1 MKYIGID
8 GDRLATIAY
17 KKPLTLWDMDSGTIV
32 RTVDNELGIS
42 RIHLALP
49 HAVSLH
55 RKSGTLSIW
64 DLEEG
69 QQVRSL
75 RLDKQVRTEKK
86 GEIVQRLLDNVTL
99 LGMAS
104 LI

>member
-17 KKPLTLWDMDSGTIV
+17 KKPLTLWDMDSGTVV
-32 RTVDNELGIS
+32 RTVGNELGIS

-69 QQVRSL
+69 RQVRSL
-75 RLDKQVRTEKK
+75 QLDKQVRTEKK
-86 GEIVQRLLDNVTL
+86 GEMLQ
-99 LGMAS
+99 
-104 LI
+104 

>member
-8 GDRLATIAY
+8 GNLLVTVAY
-17 KKPLTLWDMDSGTIV
+17 KKPLTLWDMESGRAV
-32 RTVDNELGIS
+32 RSVDNDLGVS
-42 RIHLALP
+42 RVHLALP

-69 QQVRSL
+69 RQVRSL
-75 RLDKQVRTEKK
+75 QLDKQVGSDKER
-86 GEIVQRLLDNVTL
+86 GYNSAVRF
-99 LGMAS
+99 G
-104 LI
+104 

>member
-1 MKYIGID
+1 MPSSTTDGAVKYIGID

-17 KKPLTLWDMDSGTIV
+17 KKPLTLWDIESGTIV
-32 RTVDNELGIS
+32 RTVKNELGIS

-49 HAVSLH
+49 HAISLH

-69 QQVRSL
+69 RQVRSL
-75 RLDKQVRTEKK
+75 RLDKQV
-86 GEIVQRLLDNVTL
+86 
-99 LGMAS
+99 
-104 LI
+104 